1 MADLPDA
8 IHLTT
13 LESEDLQALG
23 RPNPGDVAGRFPLLL
38 TTSFSLESCCHCFTP
53 AGMELHCSLSS
64 PCHCLLFPRRAWQ
77 ETRPLS
83 HLRVF

>member
-1 MADLPDA
+1 MADQPDA
-8 IHLTT
+8 SHLTT

-53 AGMELHCSLSS
+53 AGMELHCPL
-64 PCHCLLFPRRAWQ
+64 HVTARRFQ
-77 ETRPLS
+77 GVPGRRQGL
-83 HLRVF
+83 